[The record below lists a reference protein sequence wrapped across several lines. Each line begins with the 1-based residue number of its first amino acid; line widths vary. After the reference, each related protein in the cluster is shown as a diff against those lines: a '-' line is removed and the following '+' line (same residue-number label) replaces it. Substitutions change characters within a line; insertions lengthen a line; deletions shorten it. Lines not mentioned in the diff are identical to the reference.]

1 MWCISRF
8 PVKFAELVEL
18 RAPSDIWCLYLSSE
32 SSLKIWY
39 VTFCLM
45 LYILSCVR
53 TLFQMLHTRTN
64 MQFYS
69 RLPVNVNTSPLPT
82 EGNTGWDV
90 RERGSNMNKTLTHC
104 TSLNATS
111 EFYWQRWLLTI
122 KTTAPMFLHAPS
134 QHHQAPSAMIV
145 LIEGALVAEM
155 THSAFRGIFW
165 FILVEY
171 TEYKHSINAGN
182 S

>member
-1 MWCISRF
+1 M
-8 PVKFAELVEL
+8 L
-18 RAPSDIWCLYLSSE
+18 LYLSSE

-90 RERGSNMNKTLTHC
+90 RERGSNMNKTLTHYM
-104 TSLNATS
+104 SLNATS
-111 EFYWQRWLLTI
+111 EFYWQRWLLTM
-122 KTTAPMFLHAPS
+122 KTTAPMFLHAPFTTS
-134 QHHQAPSAMIV
+134 SIPSAMIV

>member
-1 MWCISRF
+1 M
-8 PVKFAELVEL
+8 L
-18 RAPSDIWCLYLSSE
+18 LYLLSE

-90 RERGSNMNKTLTHC
+90 RERGSNMNKTLTHYM
-104 TSLNATS
+104 SLNATS

-134 QHHQAPSAMIV
+134 QHHQFRLLWLFWSREPSWQKWLTV
-145 LIEGALVAEM
+145 HLEGYFDL
-155 THSAFRGIFW
+155 FW
-165 FILVEY
+165 WNTLN
-171 TEYKHSINAGN
+171 TNMA
-182 S
+182 

>member
-8 PVKFAELVEL
+8 PVKFAELVKL

-39 VTFCLM
+39 VTFCLL

-155 THSAFRGIFW
+155 THSAFRRIFW
-165 FILVEY
+165 FILVD
-171 TEYKHSINAGN
+171 TNMA
-182 S
+182 